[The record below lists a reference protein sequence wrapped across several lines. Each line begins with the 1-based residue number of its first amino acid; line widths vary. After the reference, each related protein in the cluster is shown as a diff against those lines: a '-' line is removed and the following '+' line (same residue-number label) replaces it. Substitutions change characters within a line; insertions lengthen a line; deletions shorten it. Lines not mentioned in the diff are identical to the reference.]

1 MGEAPL
7 RPSRTAAVKASTPVP
22 MLLTAPSPVMTTR
35 RLVPLVSTAPL
46 LSTADLSGTVGPHCV
61 LLGHGEDAGQVPHVL
76 QLILRDDDA
85 GLLLDP
91 GQDRDQGQGVGM
103 VVLDEVA
110 GVGEGVW
117 R

>member
-7 RPSRTAAVKASTPVP
+7 RPSRTAAMKASTPVP
-22 MLLTAPSPVMTTR
+22 MLLTAPRPVMTTR
-35 RLVPLVSTAPL
+35 RCVVG
-46 LSTADLSGTVGPHCV
+46 LSGIRGPRGV

-85 GLLLDP
+85 CLFFDP
-91 GQDRDQGQGVGM
+91 SQDRDQGQGVGV

-110 GVGEGVW
+110 
-117 R
+117 